1 MGDKEDI
8 DEEVNQK
15 LWMLITG
22 DLIKLLDWVIEILG
36 VVTDKLDKDF
46 TNEFVK
52 LESQLAEALLSY
64 LHLVNAEMANRLR
77 SDLEKD
83 DVHFNSMMILYAAKR
98 RGNLRIHLERIRQH
112 FTDLEKDDSSL
123 YEQKFLDGMAD
134 SIVLIKTDL
143 LVSQPMKTNK
153 EIDIDGRKLV
163 VDLLRL
169 SHIILPILEELNP
182 FYSNHV
188 QQFGDED
195 LKHAKESEEFLLPCL
210 SDLIETL
217 IEYLHRFKQLQKL
230 DENLYKFHKLTNRQ
244 ASLRVPNRL
253 VNEKVLENRRNVVRL
268 LGNLRKNLSNATDIY
283 QERWSKLLVQLL
295 QAVKNDIRTAS
306 SSPPPSS
313 AEDDSSLALESP
325 AYDSSPSLESPED
338 DSSSSPERRQKGIP
352 QKGSPIKR
360 ASIRRSHKCSD
371 GELLKM
377 ADYTPDE
384 KFLDIDIPEMSNTSV
399 TPDFEAAL
407 QQVDIPNDCSLFG
420 LSNQANQAG
429 EFVEPSEA
437 GATPPTTTSAVAS
450 QEPRN
455 SSRTC

>member
-8 DEEVNQK
+8 DEKVNQK

-22 DLIKLLDWVIEILG
+22 DLTKLLNGVIESLG
-36 VVTDKLDKDF
+36 VVTDKIQLVKDF

-52 LESQLAEALLSY
+52 LESQLAKALLSY

-83 DVHFNSMMILYAAKR
+83 DVHFNNMMIIYAAKR
-98 RGNLRIHLERIRQH
+98 RGNLRTHLEIIRQH

-123 YEQKFLDGMAD
+123 YEQKLLDGMAD

-143 LVSQPMKTNK
+143 LVSQPMTTNK

-182 FYSNHV
+182 FYSNHI

-210 SDLIETL
+210 YDLIETL
-217 IEYLHRFKQLQKL
+217 IEYLRRFKQPQKL

-244 ASLRVPNRL
+244 ASLRVPSRL

-268 LGNLRKNLSNATDIY
+268 LGNLRKKLSNATDIY
-283 QERWSKLLVQLL
+283 QERWYKLLVQLL

-313 AEDDSSLALESP
+313 SEDDSSLSLESP
-325 AYDSSPSLESPED
+325 EDDSSPSFESPED
-338 DSSSSPERRQKGIP
+338 DSSSSPERCQKGIP
-352 QKGSPIKR
+352 QKGSPMKR
-360 ASIRRSHKCSD
+360 VAIHQSRECSD

-377 ADYTPDE
+377 ADCIPDAY
-384 KFLDIDIPEMSNTSV
+384 KFIDIDTPERSNTSLNC
-399 TPDFEAAL
+399 DFKAAFEKVNFPHDGFL
-407 QQVDIPNDCSLFG
+407 TG
-420 LSNQANQAG
+420 LLDQEGNRAD
-429 EFVEPSEA
+429 ELVEPSEA
-437 GATPPTTTSAVAS
+437 GTTPPTAMAP
-450 QEPRN
+450 Q
-455 SSRTC
+455 